1 MALREAL
8 VAEDPINADYRRIL
22 SISYQ
27 NDGDYKAFM
36 KETAGALESFR
47 KKLVLDEQS
56 FAADAANAQA
66 RQDLG
71 YSCQRMG
78 ELLAQSGDHA
88 AAVES
93 YKRALE
99 MYQQNMVADP
109 KDVIIGIR
117 ASIVAGHLGDEL
129 AKAGKAGAARD
140 ECKKAAELLRNTLD
154 DPANVNQRRLRVVA
168 YTGLGDAYVTLS
180 DRHSARDNYQ
190 RALDIMHEHRD
201 RGIADADDLAEMDE
215 VARKAAECE
224 KALVK

>member
-1 MALREAL
+1 
-8 VAEDPINADYRRIL
+8 
-22 SISYQ
+22 
-27 NDGDYKAFM
+27 
-36 KETAGALESFR
+36 
-47 KKLVLDEQS
+47 
-56 FAADAANAQA
+56 
-66 RQDLG
+66 
-71 YSCQRMG
+71 
-78 ELLAQSGDHA
+78 
-88 AAVES
+88 
-93 YKRALE
+93 

-180 DRHSARDNYQ
+180 DRRSAKDNYQ

-201 RGIADADDLAEMDE
+201 RGIADADDLAEIDE